1 MNSQLIIKIL
11 ICIAAGAGAGIATG
25 FAGLSAVA
33 FISPLLVVLLHMPV
47 YQTVTIGLASDIL
60 ASLISAVTY
69 HQSGNIDLE
78 HGKNMVGSF
87 HQPSLVLCDP
97 LVLRTL
103 PEEEYRCGCA
113 EIIKYG
119 MIGSEEFFHSLSRI
133 PVRNQV
139 EDVVSA
145 CVQMKRRYVMED
157 ERDTG
162 LRMMLNFGHTFGHA
176 AEACSHFSV
185 KHGQGVAIGMSII
198 SRAAC
203 KRGILSA
210 ADLDALLS
218 TIRRYDLPSEASWS
232 AEQMAETAASD
243 KKASGASVR
252 LIIPEKI
259 GQCRIEKVSVS
270 ELRSWLRDGGVA

>member
-1 MNSQLIIKIL
+1 MGRQL
-11 ICIAAGAGAGIATG
+11 
-25 FAGLSAVA
+25 F
-33 FISPLLVVLLHMPV
+33 
-47 YQTVTIGLASDIL
+47 
-60 ASLISAVTY
+60 SL
-69 HQSGNIDLE
+69 
-78 HGKNMVGSF
+78 K
-87 HQPSLVLCDP
+87 
-97 LVLRTL
+97 
-103 PEEEYRCGCA
+103 
-113 EIIKYG
+113 
-119 MIGSEEFFHSLSRI
+119 EFFHSLSRI
-133 PVRNQV
+133 PVRDQV
-139 EDVVSA
+139 EDVISA

-232 AEQMAETAASD
+232 AEQMAEAAASD

-270 ELRSWLRDGGVA
+270 ELRSWLRDGGGA